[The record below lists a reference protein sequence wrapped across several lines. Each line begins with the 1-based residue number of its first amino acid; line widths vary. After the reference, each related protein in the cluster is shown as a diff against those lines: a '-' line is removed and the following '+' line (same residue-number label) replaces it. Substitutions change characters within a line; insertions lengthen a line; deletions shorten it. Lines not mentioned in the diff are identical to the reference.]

1 MSNVK
6 HGVVTIYK
14 SAELHGRSAR
24 PAYMWDNIGH
34 CSMKTSKIDKVVR
47 LVWRDNLVQ
56 CGETLVRCNKMA
68 CFQGKN
74 RCAVQHKSC
83 AVRTEGIVLRC
94 SIIWHVSRE
103 IMLCSATMSV
113 TICIDDT
120 VYCHTSHCN
129 TSHCR
134 ITAYCNTVH
143 CHGRRCRV

>member
-1 MSNVK
+1 VSNVK
-6 HGVVTIYK
+6 HEVVTVYK

-56 CGETLVRCNKMA
+56 CGETLVHCNKMA

-83 AVRTEGIVLRC
+83 AVRTEEELLQC
-94 SIIWHVSRE
+94 NTEMPVSTRNL
-103 IMLCSATMSV
+103 LCIAAWSV

-120 VYCHTSHCN
+120 SYCHTSHCN
-129 TSHCR
+129 TSHC
-134 ITAYCNTVH
+134 
-143 CHGRRCRV
+143 HGCRCQV